1 MNRNLGKPPDFG
13 QAPAG
18 GKDRPWANVW
28 WCCYVRDV
36 WASLFLG
43 RPARVKSAESD
54 APMPDIDELPTL
66 LQGLSAQ
73 VKEKYLPKEMDELLR
88 LWRILLEITIVLE
101 DVLTVCYRISSSTPA
116 NTGIGVLMDRFSACE
131 EKLRTFSPRTSR
143 LLDLQYYQL
152 DIMMQA
158 VKITLYKPYLLPRT
172 EKATSQLHSHYPLAI
187 QKVREA
193 ANEANAGLNKMATA
207 GVIDLCQSSFIIAL
221 VPVMQIHLYDATSKD
236 HLTKQ
241 LGLRRLEFCMTLCKE
256 LRKTFFG
263 ASVISSFFSGALVR
277 MKENA
282 SASRDRLEGC
292 QTPGESSPYRRPDF
306 EVDIDNVEQPEPNVY
321 GDGTASREQ
330 IPIAQTLE
338 GRWAIDPTIDQ
349 DGMMTLLLSSYGLTD
364 LWNLQNDPSF

>member
-1 MNRNLGKPPDFG
+1 
-13 QAPAG
+13 
-18 GKDRPWANVW
+18 
-28 WCCYVRDV
+28 
-36 WASLFLG
+36 
-43 RPARVKSAESD
+43 
-54 APMPDIDELPTL
+54 
-66 LQGLSAQ
+66 
-73 VKEKYLPKEMDELLR
+73 
-88 LWRILLEITIVLE
+88 
-101 DVLTVCYRISSSTPA
+101 
-116 NTGIGVLMDRFSACE
+116 
-131 EKLRTFSPRTSR
+131 
-143 LLDLQYYQL
+143 
-152 DIMMQA
+152 
-158 VKITLYKPYLLPRT
+158 
-172 EKATSQLHSHYPLAI
+172 
-187 QKVREA
+187 
-193 ANEANAGLNKMATA
+193 
-207 GVIDLCQSSFIIAL
+207 
-221 VPVMQIHLYDATSKD
+221 MQIHLYDATSKD

-306 EVDIDNVEQPEPNVY
+306 EVDIDNVEQPDPNVY

-338 GRWAIDPTIDQ
+338 GLWAIENVPHLGLLALSIILNVRSSPTIDQ